1 MNHPLP
7 TTHPMNQA
15 PAANNARSAGV
26 VWVIVQTLLL
36 AALIFVA
43 PCWSGHWP
51 LALSMG
57 AGIASLLYAA
67 WTGLLGVRD
76 LGRNRTPLPA
86 PQADAELVTTGI
98 YARLRHPLNASMM
111 AMGLGWACLWSS
123 GPALG
128 IAMALAWFLHA
139 KSRHEEQLL
148 LQKFA
153 DYARY
158 ASLVPRYFSRLSG
171 PKSPRSFP

>member
-43 PCWSGHWP
+43 PCWPGHWP

-76 LGRNRTPLPA
+76 LGRNRTPY
-86 PQADAELVTTGI
+86 PQPRDGSELVQHGI
-98 YARLRHPLNASMM
+98 YARVRHPLYTSVMLAS
-111 AMGLGWACLWSS
+111 LGWALIWQS
-123 GPALG
+123 GPAFV
-128 IAMALAWFLHA
+128 AALVLLPFFHA
-139 KSRHEEQLL
+139 KARREEQWLGG
-148 LQKFA
+148 QFPGYP
-153 DYARY
+153 DYARR
-158 ASLVPRYFSRLSG
+158 VPRFLPRLGSMANLVCN
-171 PKSPRSFP
+171 F